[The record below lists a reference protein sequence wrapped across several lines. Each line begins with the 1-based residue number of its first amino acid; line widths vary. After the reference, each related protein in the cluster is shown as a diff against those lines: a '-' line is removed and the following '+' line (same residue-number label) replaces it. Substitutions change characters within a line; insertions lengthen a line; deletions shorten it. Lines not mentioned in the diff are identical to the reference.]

1 VKRLSNRAKPLSLI
15 KGNHVTKAEKE
26 RREKAEASLKGKV
39 EDLLKVPAFLDS
51 DAKKYYKRT
60 LKLIGPEGTDLL
72 CDADKDSL
80 TTYAAAL
87 SILKQCQNEIKQK
100 GILLDGKPN
109 PALKLFENYSKIVK
123 SFSSSFGLDPFS
135 RSKLSTKKEG
145 DAPPQTSA
153 QKRFGD
159 RL

>member
-1 VKRLSNRAKPLSLI
+1 MSNRAKPLALI
-15 KGNHVTKAEKE
+15 KGNHITKKEKE
-26 RREKAEASLKGKV
+26 KRQKAEASLKGKT
-39 EDLLKVPAFLDS
+39 EDILKAPTFLDA

-80 TTYAAAL
+80 TTYASAL
-87 SILKQCQNEIKQK
+87 SILKQCNNEIKTK
-100 GILLDGKPN
+100 GILIDGKPN

-135 RSKLSTKKEG
+135 RSKLVPQKEEEEKTKSNAER
-145 DAPPQTSA
+145 
-153 QKRFGD
+153 RFGD